1 MRARNELD
9 RLAAAR
15 PRIVRQPDDVM
26 DEDEAERLLRQ
37 IFAAAPAS
45 RRPRART
52 LGQSRGRPYRAGLLA
67 SGLAVAAVAASAA
80 IVLASGN
87 PAGPGGSPSARPS
100 SGERPAPGGRPA
112 GGGQSAR
119 QVLLAAASVAA
130 VSKDARGRYW
140 YVKETLTEPGYR
152 QVQETWTPPYG
163 TRQWVWAGKKS
174 NNHVME
180 FPNTPGFA
188 LTGDIGSLWS
198 LENLPAVHMSPR
210 QMRHDMQIRRQLML
224 YLKAHPGSLQPG
236 VLTFGQLQ
244 KLPANPVAL
253 TAKIV
258 AINSAAKR
266 WMPLPDPQ
274 REQVF
279 LSLTNLVAGLP
290 VPPQVRAAAFRAM
303 AALPGVTSL
312 GPADGGQ
319 GLRFGLGGSKSA
331 TLVVDPATSQVK
343 ETLTVVG
350 VGGEV
355 SSDSVAAQWTNHRPK

>member
-1 MRARNELD
+1 MRACNELD

-15 PRIVRQPDDVM
+15 PQIVQRVEDVM
-26 DEDEAERLLRQ
+26 DAAEADRLLHR
-37 IFAAAPAS
+37 ILASAPAP
-45 RRPRART
+45 RRARAST
-52 LGQSRGRPYRAGLLA
+52 LGQSLGRPYRAGLLA
-67 SGLAVAAVAASAA
+67 SGLAVTVVAA

-87 PAGPGGSPSARPS
+87 PAEPGGSPAAHSS
-100 SGERPAPGGRPA
+100 SGERPT
-112 GGGQSAR
+112 GGGQPVR

-130 VSKDARGRYW
+130 VSQDARGRYW

-152 QVQETWTPPYG
+152 QVQETWTPPNG

-174 NNHVME
+174 NNRVME
-180 FPNTPGFA
+180 FPNTPGFS
-188 LTGDIGSLWS
+188 LTGDIESLWS
-198 LENLPAVHMSPR
+198 LENLPPVHVSPR
-210 QMRHDMQIRRQLML
+210 PARHMLQLRRR
-224 YLKAHPGSLQPG
+224 LKPG

-244 KLPANPVAL
+244 KLPANPAAL

-258 AINSAAKR
+258 AINSAAER
-266 WMPLPDPQ
+266 GIPLADPQ

-312 GPADGGQ
+312 GPTDGGQ
-319 GLRFGLGGSKSA
+319 GLRFGLGGGKSA

-355 SSDSVAAQWTNHRPK
+355 SSDSVAAQWTNRRPR